1 MFRHERH
8 EATDLYFNSNMLEQN
23 FENNKIVV
31 PVDFEFLYCML
42 LLYIYYTLLYIG
54 FISLP
59 SDSVSVLISIG
70 EYVGS
75 VINIERKEGND
86 SLKLNLLVCV
96 KNVIYIKECDWR
108 KLSFWKWIDINIVP
122 RVSIVIV

>member
-1 MFRHERH
+1 
-8 EATDLYFNSNMLEQN
+8 MLEQN

-42 LLYIYYTLLYIG
+42 GLYIYYTLLYIG

-75 VINIERKEGND
+75 VINIERKERKWFVEIEFA
-86 SLKLNLLVCV
+86 SLCEKCYLYQRMWLEEVV
-96 KNVIYIKECDWR
+96 
-108 KLSFWKWIDINIVP
+108 FWKWIDIDIVP
-122 RVSIVIV
+122 RVSTVIV

>member
-1 MFRHERH
+1 
-8 EATDLYFNSNMLEQN
+8 ML
-23 FENNKIVV
+23 V
-31 PVDFEFLYCML
+31 
-42 LLYIYYTLLYIG
+42 LYIYCTLLYIG

-59 SDSVSVLISIG
+59 SDSVSVLISID

-96 KNVIYIKECDWR
+96 KNVIYIKGCD
-108 KLSFWKWIDINIVP
+108 
-122 RVSIVIV
+122 

>member
-1 MFRHERH
+1 M
-8 EATDLYFNSNMLEQN
+8 
-23 FENNKIVV
+23 

-42 LLYIYYTLLYIG
+42 LLYIYCTLLYIG

-59 SDSVSVLISIG
+59 SDSVSVLISID

-96 KNVIYIKECDWR
+96 KNVI
-108 KLSFWKWIDINIVP
+108 
-122 RVSIVIV
+122 

>member
-1 MFRHERH
+1 
-8 EATDLYFNSNMLEQN
+8 MLEQN

-31 PVDFEFLYCML
+31 PVDFEFLYGML
-42 LLYIYYTLLYIG
+42 VLYICYTLLYIG

-59 SDSVSVLISIG
+59 SDSVSVLISID

-96 KNVIYIKECDWR
+96 KNVIYIKECD
-108 KLSFWKWIDINIVP
+108 
-122 RVSIVIV
+122 